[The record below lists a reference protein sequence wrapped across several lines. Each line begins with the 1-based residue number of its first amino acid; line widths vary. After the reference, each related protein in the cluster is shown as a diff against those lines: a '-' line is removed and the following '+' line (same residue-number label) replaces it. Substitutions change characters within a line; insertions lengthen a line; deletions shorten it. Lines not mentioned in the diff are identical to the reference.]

1 MFRSLCE
8 QSRQKACTRQSDE
21 RKRKAVK
28 AEGKLSKK
36 PVDPA
41 EQKYKQK
48 RRVERAERRVYE
60 DDGFADFY
68 DDYRAGNRDEAKR
81 YLRKS
86 RRGEISKEDVNDR
99 INSKREGEYEDMD
112 LSYERRR
119 RKDKKF
125 WGSVNKE
132 LRDKGIDP
140 HYLDE
145 DIPY

>member
-1 MFRSLCE
+1 MSTIKKLIKSIYKNF
-8 QSRQKACTRQSDE
+8 KSDE
-21 RKRKAVK
+21 RERKALK
-28 AEGKLSKK
+28 REGKLSKK
-36 PVDPA
+36 PVAPA

-60 DDGFADFY
+60 SDGFADFY

-99 INSKREGEYEDMD
+99 INSKREGEYEDMN
-112 LSYERRR
+112 LSYERKKRR
-119 RKDKKF
+119 DRKF

>member
-1 MFRSLCE
+1 MSTVKKLIKSIYRGL
-8 QSRQKACTRQSDE
+8 KSDE
-21 RKRKAVK
+21 RARKAVK

-41 EQKYKQK
+41 EQKYKQQ
-48 RRVERAERRVYE
+48 RRIERSEQRPYEGERDTLYDEYE
-60 DDGFADFY
+60 S
-68 DDYRAGNRDEAKR
+68 GNRDEAKR

-86 RRGEISKEDVNDR
+86 RRGEISKEDVDDR
-99 INSKREGEYEDMD
+99 INHKRSGTYEDMD
-112 LSYERRR
+112 LSYERKR

-125 WGSVNKE
+125 WESVNKR

-140 HYLDE
+140 HVFDE

>member
-1 MFRSLCE
+1 MNTVKKLIKSIYRGF
-8 QSRQKACTRQSDE
+8 KSDE
-21 RKRKAVK
+21 RARKAVK

-48 RRVERAERRVYE
+48 RRIERSERRPYE
-60 DDGFADFY
+60 GESDTLY
-68 DDYRAGNRDEAKR
+68 DEYESGNRDEAKR

-86 RRGEISKEDVNDR
+86 RRGEISKEDVDDR
-99 INSKREGEYEDMD
+99 INHKRSGTYEDMD
-112 LSYERRR
+112 LSYERKR

-140 HYLDE
+140 HVLDE

>member
-1 MFRSLCE
+1 MNTVKKLIKSIYKNF
-8 QSRQKACTRQSDE
+8 KSDE
-21 RKRKAVK
+21 RERKALK
-28 AEGKLSKK
+28 REGKLSKK

-48 RRVERAERRVYE
+48 KRIERAERRVYE

-86 RRGEISKEDVNDR
+86 RRKETTKEDINDR

-112 LSYERRR
+112 LSYERKR
-119 RKDKKF
+119 RKDEKF
-125 WGSVNKE
+125 WRSVNKR

-140 HYLDE
+140 HDLDE

>member
-1 MFRSLCE
+1 MSTIKNLIKSIYRGL
-8 QSRQKACTRQSDE
+8 KSDARE
-21 RKRKAVK
+21 RKVVK

-41 EQKYKQK
+41 EQRYKQQ
-48 RRVERAERRVYE
+48 RRIERYERRPYE
-60 DDGFADFY
+60 GESDTLY
-68 DDYRAGNRDEAKR
+68 DEYESGNRDEAKR

-86 RRGEISKEDVNDR
+86 RRKETTKEDINDR
-99 INSKREGEYEDMD
+99 INSKREGEYEDMN
-112 LSYERRR
+112 LSYERKKRR
-119 RKDKKF
+119 DRKF

-145 DIPY
+145 DIPF

>member
-1 MFRSLCE
+1 MNTVKKLIKSIYRGF
-8 QSRQKACTRQSDE
+8 KSDE
-21 RKRKAVK
+21 RERKALMK
-28 AEGKLSKK
+28 ERKLSKK

-86 RRGEISKEDVNDR
+86 RRGEISKEDVDDR
-99 INSKREGEYEDMD
+99 INHKRSGEYEDMD
-112 LSYERRR
+112 LSYERKR
-119 RKDKKF
+119 RKDEKF
-125 WGSVNKE
+125 WRSVNKR

-140 HYLDE
+140 HDLDE

>member
-1 MFRSLCE
+1 MSTVKKLIKSIYKNF
-8 QSRQKACTRQSDE
+8 KSDE
-21 RKRKAVK
+21 RKRKALK

-41 EQKYKQK
+41 EQKYKQQ
-48 RRVERAERRVYE
+48 RRIERAERRVYE
-60 DDGFADFY
+60 SDGFADFY

-86 RRGEISKEDVNDR
+86 RRKETTKEDINDR
-99 INSKREGEYEDMD
+99 INSKREGEYEDMN
-112 LSYERRR
+112 LSYERKKRR
-119 RKDKKF
+119 DKKF

-140 HYLDE
+140 YDLDE

>member
-1 MFRSLCE
+1 MNTVKKLIKSIYRGF
-8 QSRQKACTRQSDE
+8 KSDE

-41 EQKYKQK
+41 EQKYKQQ
-48 RRVERAERRVYE
+48 RRIERYERRPYE
-60 DDGFADFY
+60 GESDTLY
-68 DDYRAGNRDEAKR
+68 DEYESGNRDEAKR

-86 RRGEISKEDVNDR
+86 RRGEISKEDVDAR
-99 INSKREGEYEDMD
+99 INHKRSGTYEDMD
-112 LSYERRR
+112 LGYERRR
-119 RKDKKF
+119 RRDKKF
-125 WGSVNKE
+125 WESVNKE

-140 HYLDE
+140 HDLDE

>member
-1 MFRSLCE
+1 MSTIKKLIK
-8 QSRQKACTRQSDE
+8 SIYKTLKSDE
-21 RKRKAVK
+21 RKAKALK
-28 AEGKLSKK
+28 REGKLSKK

-41 EQKYKQK
+41 EQEYKQK
-48 RRVERAERRVYE
+48 RRIERYERRPYE
-60 DDGFADFY
+60 GDFDTLY
-68 DDYRAGNRDEAKR
+68 DEYESGDRDKAKR

-86 RRGEISKEDVNDR
+86 RRGEISKEDIDDR
-99 INSKREGEYEDMD
+99 INHKRSGTYEDMD
-112 LSYERRR
+112 LSYERKR

-140 HYLDE
+140 HILDD